1 MSRIKD
7 NKTNKNQNISQKQTK
22 EQEITF
28 PYYDWKNNN
37 YYASK
42 KEYDYKAPQ
51 FIPWHKVSQETLNE
65 VNKKYNLG
73 YKTDKKGNVV
83 RNEYTYSPIYANGR
97 KNFPK
102 SEEYNKLYENNVETN
117 KRRLEFEKTAKIKTK
132 PSSTVDSGGVKIA
145 RMIQQIGAAA
155 PNNNPQAVEQR
166 NAQAKQRQVQQQTE
180 NKDYIENQKKLGELF
195 LNSAA
200 LATSIVAMGSQIGN
214 AVYNN
219 KANNLLFRQGYAT
232 GINNPKYINYTNIAN
247 DLDSIYKV
255 TDAINLPLDI
265 AQFATS
271 SGPKEQV
278 YNGIQ
283 LGLSGIKYVPI
294 NNPAFGL
301 IKPVTSFVGN
311 LMEPISLGFKE
322 GGPLKKSYK
331 DFYTRLSEIWN
342 NQDLSQDDYIN
353 QYEKNQKAL
362 GGNLFANGSWMPSK
376 QWQNRISAWEGSS
389 MYKPAPDTGRVNR
402 SFEAERKDFINSL
415 PKKALNKLS
424 QESLDALY
432 SYSYN
437 VGAGNFRKRVV
448 PVLNKY
454 LDGKASAEEVARN
467 MYATKDRQL
476 RGLQKRRRF
485 ERNAFYKGETG
496 KNLTGK
502 AYEDLS
508 PLQTAYNRSKSFSNY
523 IPTKNQYNSTE
534 ELNPS
539 IQNVDPQTFI
549 DTIQKQVKEA
559 NYGES
564 FLKNVDSN
572 NSYLNSIYN
581 SSINEERQNI
591 NNEIVD
597 NEIVKYLS
605 VLDNNNTVNIGNDT
619 NENGNLFAEGGSTYT
634 VKKGDNLWDIAQKNN
649 IPLQSLI
656 ENNQSNNQIN
666 FNQRI
671 SNFSSDGDVGY
682 NIEDAANIFHAVKE
696 DNADIKKLKELKA
709 TGQWDSKY
717 DKLPKEYVNML
728 YSNGTIPI
736 VQNANTGL
744 FQPIKRANSTYTVTF
759 PNFKRINRELKELE
773 EAKEN
778 YEKNSSSK
786 DEKLLQELGE
796 KVSNAKAK
804 VLANYNLFSSEK
816 LGKEFNE
823 KVAKLGITSKD
834 IDNAK
839 FYYLKNKNRTSEE
852 EEEFTRLANQRVK
865 DKYEDLS
872 NQYNELAYNY
882 LLRNT
887 TRGLGAA
894 AAFYSGGLSPLAT
907 NLVAGFLPHNSFT
920 DNRYVQ
926 EFIND
931 FNNPANGLISIGGDL
946 ARYYGVDENIVN
958 AAEAGA
964 NVMADLVL
972 SGGKSLF
979 NPRVIK
985 TTAELSKLG
994 RLQRNW
1000 ERFRSVVSPNYQN
1013 IGSLAKVAGVVGGSA
1028 GISNYLTNT
1037 GHEDAGLAV
1046 SLLAGAAL
1054 PNYKAI
1060 ANQAGSKIGKAV
1072 RMFQTGAGATV
1083 PYAATYGGAKW
1094 LGLDDNQAANVAGLL
1109 SNFYTSP
1116 FIQRPF
1122 DPLSRFLSWGFRNSA
1137 GNTGGADSVPKLG
1150 FNILEKS
1157 PWLVKTLKFT
1167 RDTIGWNPVRKLG
1180 VNIDETTPPDGF
1192 GHIEYNGRDAY
1203 TDNPRVIDTDNIR
1216 NMQHGSNVGTE
1227 YTTVDGITGTIP
1239 SHSEVVRTLKGME
1252 WDYHNGYQTS
1262 SANIPVPLLDIKAG
1276 NIVTPEGKTAVFTD
1290 GKVVNTP
1297 LQKGDLDYN
1306 PNNNQPV
1313 IKVEYKTKDTS
1324 QLSSQYLKDRY
1335 GKQLPNLSTVRED
1348 LQKQGY
1354 TLEESKSFSYFDSD
1368 KGRSIGTGN
1377 RQLFNKE
1384 GEMYSKQLNTTP
1396 NTKGSIMHINVWKHP
1411 TDINK
1416 DMITVSIIDRYSAGV
1431 ASDRTIYQKGNNT
1444 AAQELYKSN
1453 NGFSTQKD
1461 FLSKHA
1467 LPIKEDGVGYSG
1479 TEVLNSIQGMIDEV
1493 SSFSKLKSY
1502 KDGKSVKR
1510 SIFDMQ
1516 ENPSATP
1523 KQDFETYFK
1532 QKVQK
1537 TVQERLQTVIKNR
1550 VASIDK
1556 KINKA
1561 QQKGDLEE
1569 VKRLQKQKKDC
1580 LENPISKTKALEF
1593 QREVFSILNNNISKY
1608 VTSATKIRVSGS
1620 KLRNTTNNLTY
1631 NMQVDDGTQTYSREY
1646 LQQNKAKLQKAYDEF
1661 GETRFKF
1668 KLEDLPKEYQDKI
1681 KKATAEGKVTLEDF
1695 ANERGVKDGST
1706 TASIKDLYEAGIDL
1720 NLNVFTKSVGDGS
1733 VEPPRDNFMQTVQLL
1748 KFIE

>member
-1 MSRIKD
+1 MKPDI
-7 NKTNKNQNISQKQTK
+7 TYPTPEISQSMQSGVNQALRFAKFWHDLTKSAPKNRYTNMPYATTSASINPMGYPSTKQYRK
-22 EQEITF
+22 EDAAGMSAMGALIGSVPTVPTRVIGGLMQVPDMI
-28 PYYDWKNNN
+28 YDMQNM
-37 YYASK
+37 
-42 KEYDYKAPQ
+42 
-51 FIPWHKVSQETLNE
+51 QETPS
-65 VNKKYNLG
+65 
-73 YKTDKKGNVV
+73 TGN
-83 RNEYTYSPIYANGR
+83 
-97 KNFPK
+97 
-102 SEEYNKLYENNVETN
+102 
-117 KRRLEFEKTAKIKTK
+117 
-132 PSSTVDSGGVKIA
+132 
-145 RMIQQIGAAA
+145 AAH
-155 PNNNPQAVEQR
+155 
-166 NAQAKQRQVQQQTE
+166 
-180 NKDYIENQKKLGELF
+180 LF
-195 LNSAA
+195 FDDLNSFVNFTKTPVDNLILLGGAIDDA
-200 LATSIVAMGSQIGN
+200 FGSQ
-214 AVYNN
+214 
-219 KANNLLFRQGYAT
+219 
-232 GINNPKYINYTNIAN
+232 GIDT
-247 DLDSIYKV
+247 
-255 TDAINLPLDI
+255 
-265 AQFATS
+265 F
-271 SGPKEQV
+271 
-278 YNGIQ
+278 
-283 LGLSGIKYVPI
+283 
-294 NNPAFGL
+294 
-301 IKPVTSFVGN
+301 
-311 LMEPISLGFKE
+311 
-322 GGPLKKSYK
+322 
-331 DFYTRLSEIWN
+331 
-342 NQDLSQDDYIN
+342 QDDGLPNASFWNYFNRGEAIPLYSTEVVVEKN
-353 QYEKNQKAL
+353 KNQKAL

-389 MYKPAPDTGRVNR
+389 MYKPAPDTGRINR

-496 KNLTGK
+496 KNLTGE
-502 AYEDLS
+502 AYEDLN

-549 DTIQKQVKEA
+549 ETIQKQVKEA

-564 FLKNVDSN
+564 FLQSVDSN
-572 NSYLNSIYN
+572 SSYLNSIYN

-605 VLDNNNTVNIGNDT
+605 VLDNANTVNTGNNT
-619 NENGNLFAEGGSTYT
+619 NENSNLFAEGGSTYT
-634 VKKGDNLWDIAQKNN
+634 VKKGDTLWDIAQKNN

-656 ENNQSNNQIN
+656 ENNAQIKDIHKIYPNEIINLPINNSNSNTYSNSSNTNNNINRNNQSNNQIN

-671 SNFSSDGDVGY
+671 SNFSTDGDVGY

-696 DNADIKKLKELKA
+696 DNADINKLKELKA
-709 TGQWDSKY
+709 AGQWDSKY

-744 FQPIKRANSTYTVTF
+744 FQPMKRADSTYTVTF
-759 PNFKRINRELKELE
+759 PNFKRINKELKELE
-773 EAKEN
+773 EAKAN

-796 KVSNAKAK
+796 KVSNAEAK

-834 IDNAK
+834 IDNAR
-839 FYYLKNKNRTSEE
+839 FYYLKNKNRTSKE
-852 EEEFTRLANQRVK
+852 EEEFTGLANQRVK
-865 DKYEDLS
+865 DKYENLS

-931 FNNPANGLISIGGDL
+931 FNNPANGLISLGGDF
-946 ARYYGVDENIVN
+946 ARYYGVDANVVN

-979 NPRVIK
+979 NPRAIK
-985 TTAELSKLG
+985 TTTELSKLG
-994 RLQRNW
+994 RLQKNW

-1072 RMFQTGAGATV
+1072 RMLQTGAGAIV
-1083 PYAATYGGAKW
+1083 PYAATYGGAK
-1094 LGLDDNQAANVAGLL
+1094 LFGLDDNQAANVAGLL

-1122 DPLSRFLSWGFRNSA
+1122 NPVSRFLSWGFRNS
-1137 GNTGGADSVPKLG
+1137 GGTTGGADALPVLGYNILGRTPWAAKTFQFAHNKLG
-1150 FNILEKS
+1150 INPFK
-1157 PWLVKTLKFT
+1157 
-1167 RDTIGWNPVRKLG
+1167 RIGVD
-1180 VNIDETTPPDGF
+1180 VNQVTPPEGF
-1192 GHIEYNGRDAY
+1192 KPIEYNGRDAFP
-1203 TDNPRVIDTDNIR
+1203 NQKSVDTKNIR
-1216 NMQHGSNVGTE
+1216 NTQHGSNVGTE

-1252 WDYHNGYQTS
+1252 WDYHNGYQSS

-1276 NIVTPEGKTAVFTD
+1276 NVVTPQGKTAIFTD

-1297 LQKGDLDYN
+1297 LQQGDLDYN

-1335 GKQLPNLSTVRED
+1335 GEQLPNLSTVRED

-1354 TLEESKSFSYFDSD
+1354 TLEDSQSFSYFDSD

-1377 RQLFNKE
+1377 RQLFNQE

-1411 TDINK
+1411 TDRSK

-1431 ASDRTIYQKGNNT
+1431 ASNRTIYQKGNNT
-1444 AAQELYKSN
+1444 TAQNLYKNN

-1467 LPIKEDGVGYSG
+1467 LPIKKDGVGYSA
-1479 TEVLNSIQGMIDEV
+1479 TEVLNTIQGMIDEV
-1493 SSFSKLKSY
+1493 SGFSPLKSY

-1516 ENPSATP
+1516 ENSSATP
-1523 KQDFETYFK
+1523 QQDFETYFK
-1532 QKVQK
+1532 QKVQQ
-1537 TVQERLQTVIKNR
+1537 TVQERLQNVIKNK
-1550 VASIDK
+1550 VATFDK

-1569 VKRLQKQKKDC
+1569 VKRLQTQKKNC
-1580 LENPISKTKALEF
+1580 LENPLTKTQALEF
-1593 QREVFSILNNNISKY
+1593 QKEVFSILNDNISQY
-1608 VTSATKIRVSGS
+1608 VTSATKINVSGS

-1646 LQQNKAKLQKAYDEF
+1646 LQQNKAKLQKAYDGF
-1661 GETRFKF
+1661 GKTRFKF

-1681 KKATAEGKVTLEDF
+1681 KKAAAEGKITLEDF
-1695 ANERGVKDGST
+1695 ADKRGAKDGST

-1720 NLNVFTKSVGDGS
+1720 NLNVFTNKVGKKSIES
-1733 VEPPRDNFMQTVQLL
+1733 QRDNFMQTVQLL